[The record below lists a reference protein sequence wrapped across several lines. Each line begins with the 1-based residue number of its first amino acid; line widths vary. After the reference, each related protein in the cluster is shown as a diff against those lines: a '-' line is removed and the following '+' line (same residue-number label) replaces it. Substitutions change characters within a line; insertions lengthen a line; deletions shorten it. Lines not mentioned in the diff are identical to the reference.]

1 MPLNWGNTLYP
12 DTRLSNYLDF
22 LSLSSSSY
30 GKENTWRASTDNTE
44 AHYLL
49 CALQGSL
56 EKFSEASLAD
66 QVFGIE

>member
-1 MPLNWGNTLYP
+1 MPLNRGNILYP
-12 DTRLSNYLDF
+12 NTRSSNHVDF
-22 LSLSSSSY
+22 LSLSASSY
-30 GKENTWRASTDNTE
+30 GKENTWPSSTDNTE

-49 CALQGSL
+49 RAFQDNF